1 MRDKS
6 KVQSIIFSTNK
17 WDIETASKWLLT
29 NGFEVKKIDQK
40 TKNFIRFRQINPKPL
55 ENKGY
60 HFVNKKLGESGI
72 ELVLAYPPTIKK
84 GGKLSVAQIRRFMN
98 ASYEK
103 SPEEKIDDFVIDQE
117 LSNDY
122 AKTYF
127 NPLSNHAVVVHRGT
141 SGALD
146 WLNNVAYATGYY
158 NYTPRYWT
166 GKKIQQNA
174 ELKYG
179 AKNVSTL
186 GHSQGAVLTRKL
198 GKNSKEMITLNP
210 AWLGENQAPNEYVI
224 RSGADAVSSG
234 LAPVNWLKSK
244 LYPGYTHHH
253 NITIP
258 RENLY
263 DVIGEHSPEILNRL
277 QDQERMIGEGISK
290 HAYMPIMSGLVGG
303 GTGASFKTSLTYEEK
318 IEKIVDDVS
327 KESRETINK
336 DIARAYLYQ
345 QSDEFIQ
352 EYIDFVKYIDVLN
365 KSIKENLDSLERF
378 DEILS
383 TAQKAFLKE
392 KIKDEVL
399 QLRATFNLKGEDLNK
414 IIYETQL
421 RGGRRPKMIACGRK
435 KGCGCGC
442 GGNC

>member
-17 WDIETASKWLLT
+17 WDIQTASKWLLI
-29 NGFEVKKIDQK
+29 NGFEVKKTDQK

-127 NPLSNHAVVVHRGT
+127 NPLTHHAVVVHRGT

-234 LAPVNWLKSK
+234 LAPVNWLKNK

-290 HAYMPIMSGLVGG
+290 HAYMPIMSGPM
-303 GTGASFKTSLTYEEK
+303 TGSGQNCQGANCSSQ
-318 IEKIVDDVS
+318 IQ
-327 KESRETINK
+327 
-336 DIARAYLYQ
+336 DIYSPEIL
-345 QSDEFIQ
+345 
-352 EYIDFVKYIDVLN
+352 
-365 KSIKENLDSLERF
+365 
-378 DEILS
+378 DEILTEIYEFARMGS
-383 TAQKAFLKE
+383 GTHLNREKLIQFLKE
-392 KIKDEVL
+392 QPK
-399 QLRATFNLKGEDLNK
+399 
-414 IIYETQL
+414 IYEKLLDLLDEIEDYKEEIRKIQKKQPVNTNEIWLLHQKIEGAAIVKFNVL
-421 RGGRRPKMIACGRK
+421 TEIINSVKRRGGRRPKMIVCGRECK
-435 KGCGCGC
+435 C